1 MYGPTPPYVQIALQ
15 RKLDLGIKHVIF
27 NTDGKERTLERKSRM
42 AGKSRM
48 GKSLGH
54 WSATIQMNFFVA
66 KRYFCRNRR
75 RSNEVQSNMDL
86 VHVKSTDLLRL
97 WARQKDNYSIISQ
110 SWVYRVTEA
119 RAVLNYSLQ
128 VSTVVSYMHHWLLS
142 LFFFFFSFS
151 SNLLFS
157 FTRHC
162 SLRGISHQRVSNK
175 NRIHYNKMNPI
186 RRQGFLFKKRESR
199 RKYNLFTER

>member
-1 MYGPTPPYVQIALQ
+1 MPARRCRYRQ
-15 RKLDLGIKHVIF
+15 RLLLRRKRTHVRTDATLCTNCSSKKTGF
-27 NTDGKERTLERKSRM
+27 RDQNTSYLTQTAKKERLKGKSRM
-42 AGKSRM
+42 AGKSRR
-48 GKSLGH
+48 GKSH
-54 WSATIQMNFFVA
+54 WATDLLQSKWTFLWLNDTFVGS
-66 KRYFCRNRR
+66 NRR

-97 WARQKDNYSIISQ
+97 WARQKDNYSIIRQ
-110 SWVYRVTEA
+110 SWVCRVTEA
-119 RAVLNYSLQ
+119 GAVLNYSLQ

-162 SLRGISHQRVSNK
+162 SLRGISHQK
-175 NRIHYNKMNPI
+175 
-186 RRQGFLFKKRESR
+186 
-199 RKYNLFTER
+199 